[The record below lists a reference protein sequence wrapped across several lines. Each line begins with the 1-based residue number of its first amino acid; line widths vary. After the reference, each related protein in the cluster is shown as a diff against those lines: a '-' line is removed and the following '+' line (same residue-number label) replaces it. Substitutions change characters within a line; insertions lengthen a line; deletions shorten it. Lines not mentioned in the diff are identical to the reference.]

1 MISQVNLQLQLSGSD
16 KMSKN
21 KYFWVDVFF
30 NICDFVVIAIVIY
43 LLRKQDIYWWI
54 IMISITPI
62 IGQYF
67 VRNYLGVN
75 IYAPKLS
82 KRHRK

>member
-1 MISQVNLQLQLSGSD
+1 MSFRGYYSLSGSD

-30 NICDFVVIAIVIY
+30 NICDFVAITIVIY